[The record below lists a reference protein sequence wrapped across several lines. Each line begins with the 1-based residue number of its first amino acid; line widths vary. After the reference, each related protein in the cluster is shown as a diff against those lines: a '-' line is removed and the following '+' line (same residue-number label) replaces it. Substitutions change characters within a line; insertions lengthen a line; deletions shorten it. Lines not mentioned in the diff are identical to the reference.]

1 MISDLLHTQIQE
13 LKQQGLYRSR
23 ILADEMTGCTN
34 FSSNDYLSLRNDV
47 RIKCAFEKGYARYP
61 AGSGASMAVC
71 GYNAIH
77 RELEQA
83 VASLLGVDN
92 ALLFSSGYAANIG
105 VVALLARL
113 NCHLLIDKAMHA
125 SVYDGI
131 KLANPSY
138 TRYLHTNLVDLERKL
153 YADVKNPVIMTESI
167 FSMSGQQPSLTYM
180 SLLCKVHKAVCIID
194 EAHSFGVLGPG
205 GAGAAAQSQ
214 CSQDMIPLR
223 TITFGKA
230 MGAQG
235 ALVAGR
241 ADWIDGLFQTARS
254 HIYSTGIGPAMAYG
268 LLESLSIIVEA
279 DDRRKKL
286 FELVEY
292 FRTAIKNSPLKWRDS
307 TSPIQQLQLG
317 CPHKALAWVA
327 RLQERGIYCMAMRE
341 PTVSRSNTG
350 LRVVLNAHHEPEDI
364 DNLLTQV
371 HQFYDS
377 EY

>member
-1 MISDLLHTQIQE
+1 MITDLLLAQVQE

-23 ILADEMTGCTN
+23 MLADELANCTN
-34 FSSNDYLSLRNDV
+34 FSSNDYLSLRDDA
-47 RIKCAFEKGYARYP
+47 RIKRAFAKGYARYP

-71 GYNAIH
+71 GYHAIH

-83 VASLLGVDN
+83 IAKLLNVDN

-131 KLANPSY
+131 KLANASY
-138 TRYLHTNLVDLERKL
+138 TRYLHNNLIDLGDKL
-153 YADVKNPVIMTESI
+153 RADVKNPVILTESI
-167 FSMSGQQPSLTYM
+167 FSMSGQQPSLADMVT
-180 SLLCKVHKAVCIID
+180 LCRAHNTVCVVD
-194 EAHSFGVLGPG
+194 EAHAFGLLGPG
-205 GAGAAAQSQ
+205 GAGAVTQNQ
-214 CSQDMIPLR
+214 CSQDEIPLR

-230 MGAQG
+230 MGSQG

-241 ADWIDGLFQTARS
+241 ADWIDGLFQAARS
-254 HIYSTGIGPAMAYG
+254 HIYSTGISPALAYG
-268 LLESLSIIVEA
+268 LLESVAIIVEA

-286 FELVEY
+286 FELVDY
-292 FRTAIKNSPLKWRDS
+292 FRMAIKSSPLKWRDS
-307 TSPIQQLQLG
+307 ASPIQQLQLG
-317 CPHKALAWVA
+317 CPHKALAYA
-327 RLQERGIYCMAMRE
+327 SRLQERGIQCLAMRE
-341 PTVSRSNTG
+341 PTVSRCDTG
-350 LRVVLNAHHEPEDI
+350 LRVVLNAHHEPADI

-377 EY
+377 EH

>member
-1 MISDLLHTQIQE
+1 MISDLLYTQIQE

-23 ILADEMTGCTN
+23 ILADELAACIN

-47 RIKCAFEKGYARYP
+47 RIKRAFERGYARYP

-71 GYNAIH
+71 GYHAIH
-77 RELEQA
+77 KELEQA
-83 VASLLGVDN
+83 VATLLSVDN

-105 VVALLARL
+105 VVALLTRL

-131 KLANPSY
+131 KLANASY

-153 YADVKNPVIMTESI
+153 CADVKNPVIMTESI
-167 FSMSGQQPSLTYM
+167 FSMSGQQPSLTDIAP
-180 SLLCKVHKAVCIID
+180 LCKAYNAVCVID
-194 EAHSFGVLGPG
+194 EAHSFGILGPG

-214 CSQDMIPLR
+214 CSQDVIPLR

-254 HIYSTGIGPAMAYG
+254 HIYSTGISPAMAYG
-268 LLESLSIIVEA
+268 LLESVSIIVEA

-286 FELVEY
+286 FELVDY
-292 FRTAIKNSPLKWRDS
+292 FRMSIKNSPLKWRDS

-317 CPHKALAWVA
+317 CPHKALDFASC
-327 RLQERGIYCMAMRE
+327 LKERGIHCMAMRE
-341 PTVSRSNTG
+341 PTVSRNDTG
-350 LRVVLNAHHEPEDI
+350 LRIVLNAHHEPGDI

-377 EY
+377 EH